1 MIKNVD
7 NIIEN
12 YPEIY
17 VYVYVYVP
25 SLRPIVWRRRHQF
38 LLVESETSKL
48 TSVQLCAGAASPDI
62 SNTLLHIRIQPGN
75 RTGGN
80 KLRCS
85 RSSLC
90 LKEYLS
96 TSDAG
101 HGSLSSA
108 RFVRPLAAGEVSV
121 RIDTYL
127 SAGGLAS
134 LTPGRESPRGLCW
147 ESEVTPESLL
157 SHRTQV
163 ISSSE

>member
-1 MIKNVD
+1 MKLKPQQFRIFELLLNHL
-7 NIIEN
+7 
-12 YPEIY
+12 
-17 VYVYVYVP
+17 P
-25 SLRPIVWRRRHQF
+25 SLRPIVWRRRPQL
-38 LLVESETSKL
+38 LLVEAETSNL
-48 TSVQLCAGAASPDI
+48 TSVQLCAGAASPDM

-85 RSSLC
+85 CSPLC
-90 LKEYLS
+90 LKECPS

-127 SAGGLAS
+127 SVGGLAS